1 MEFVVFAGVLLL
13 LFIFM
18 IVQEFDYITE
28 NPGLQQMFE
37 DFSWD
42 FLRAEN
48 FNFSLDRTKQYMV
61 I

>member
-1 MEFVVFAGVLLL
+1 MMSAPLPG
-13 LFIFM
+13 IF
-18 IVQEFDYITE
+18 FDYITE

-42 FLRAEN
+42 FLMAEN

>member
-1 MEFVVFAGVLLL
+1 MMSAPLPGTF
-13 LFIFM
+13 
-18 IVQEFDYITE
+18 FDYITE